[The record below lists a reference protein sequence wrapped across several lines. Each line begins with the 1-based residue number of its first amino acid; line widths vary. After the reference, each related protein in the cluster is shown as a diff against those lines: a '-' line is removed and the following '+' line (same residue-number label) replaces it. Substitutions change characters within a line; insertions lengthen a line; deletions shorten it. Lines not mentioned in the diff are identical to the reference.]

1 MRHLNPI
8 TSLLLLALALSGAS
22 AARAQTLNATTN
34 TGWTTW
40 TFGGGAMVDFSG
52 DQQTGQGA
60 DDFVGDNGIFTMA
73 SQAGTASFAPT
84 TDYLFFRARMNDYSA
99 DDKWGNGGNWGVGMD
114 LDGDGDLDLIV
125 MMSESAGNVNNRSRT
140 VTFGTPGTG
149 ANTGPSTTTW
159 SFASQTAITLT
170 LNQSY
175 DLQSATAVDGQS
187 YGGNADAWLTFGLS
201 FAQLQTAIRTYADN
215 DANPATA
222 SPFANYTLTYD
233 SRIAMISFTSTQSNA
248 LNQDL
253 AGVNGGTS
261 STLTFAALGAITPQ
275 MGPGGYVPEPST
287 YAQIGVLLSVAGFIA
302 YRRRKKSG
310 QAQSPAN

>member
-1 MRHLNPI
+1 MRRL
-8 TSLLLLALALSGAS
+8 TSISGFILLALAMSGVS
-22 AARAQTLNATTN
+22 VARAQTLNATTN

-40 TFGGGAMVDFSG
+40 TFGSGSMVDFLG

-73 SQAGTASFAPT
+73 SQAGTTSFAPT
-84 TDYLFFRARMNDYSA
+84 TDYLFFRARMEEYSA
-99 DDKWGNGGNWGVGMD
+99 DDKWGNGGNWGIGMD
-114 LDGDGDLDLIV
+114 LDGDGDMDMIV
-125 MMSESAGNVNNRSRT
+125 MMSESAGNVNNRTRT
-140 VTFGTPGTG
+140 VTFGTRGTG

-170 LNQSY
+170 LNQTY

-187 YGGNADAWLTFGLS
+187 YGGDADAWLTFGLS

-215 DANPATA
+215 DANPATT
-222 SPFANYTLTYD
+222 SPFASYTLTYD
-233 SRIAMISFTSTQSNA
+233 SRIAMISFTSTQNNA

-261 STLTFAALGAITPQ
+261 STLTFSALGAITPQ
-275 MGPGGYVPEPST
+275 MGPGGYVPEPAT
-287 YAQIGVLLSVAGFIA
+287 YAQIGVLLSVAGFIV

-310 QAQSPAN
+310 MAPTRAS